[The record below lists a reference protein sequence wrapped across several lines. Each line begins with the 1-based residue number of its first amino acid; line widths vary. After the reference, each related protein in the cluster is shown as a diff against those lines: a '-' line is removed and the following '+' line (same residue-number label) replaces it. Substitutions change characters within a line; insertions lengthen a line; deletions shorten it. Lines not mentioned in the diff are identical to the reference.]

1 MDLAAIYLRTETTA
15 DRKDSTTACVSP
27 STHRQIGVGNY
38 RSDRSIQRRGGW
50 SPYLDAG
57 KGDGAREGMRI
68 WGSGRLLR
76 GARWDWGKRGGGGD
90 PEIYGARGGEEGLVG
105 KGTNPP
111 CRVTVCRSGNGLVAN
126 VTDTEAEE
134 PVGGR

>member
-1 MDLAAIYLRTETTA
+1 MA
-15 DRKDSTTACVSP
+15 P
-27 STHRQIGVGNY
+27 
-38 RSDRSIQRRGGW
+38 
-50 SPYLDAG
+50 
-57 KGDGAREGMRI
+57 
-68 WGSGRLLR
+68 
-76 GARWDWGKRGGGGD
+76 
-90 PEIYGARGGEEGLVG
+90 GEERRRLVG